1 MKIKS
6 NGDDF
11 MSSIESYEAYI
22 NQVAKI
28 KDWHYIDLGE
38 YLNEEL
44 KNNPDFSQDVMPVRE
59 ALLTADDLNGMF
71 NYLESNVFHGDKQLM
86 LTLSSILQDILK
98 ISKVHFE
105 ILSFEPYHAG
115 QPVFEKYPELLNG
128 LREKSNGNRDY
139 ELIRIDTIGFN
150 PPLCTPKFRT
160 CEYKN
165 HYLFIDKNLDSRIPR
180 YLIDKY
186 GTDHLYIRID
196 PYSLSETEPQVAI
209 EEEFLRPPNPKWIE
223 RLNIYPG
230 KSEGCEVFLPELG
243 GTSIGIDEHSQ
254 MQYFEYQKGIRKL
267 ETNASMKNENG
278 KKHFSMSLEELSVES
293 LSEGKLI
300 GRMIHL
306 DAIDAYD
313 MPFDKIRLNHLDLA
327 INVYKDEAIE
337 ERNNCSLASGG
348 VITDASYRTHLFR
361 ADSIMLSDLLEIARL
376 FFKSTTMVEEWIEKQ
391 FEFMKV

>member
-1 MKIKS
+1 MSDLDIYEDYIKKVAIIKEW
-6 NGDDF
+6 D
-11 MSSIESYEAYI
+11 YE
-22 NQVAKI
+22 
-28 KDWHYIDLGE
+28 DLGN

-44 KNNPDFSQDVMPVRE
+44 KNNPRFIQDILPVRE
-59 ALLTADDLNGMF
+59 ALVTADERNGMF
-71 NYLESNVFHGDKQLM
+71 FFLRSNIFHGDDQIT

-98 ISKVHFE
+98 VNKEYYEVI
-105 ILSFEPYHAG
+105 SFEPYHAN
-115 QPVFEKYPELLNG
+115 QHIFKKFPELLNA
-128 LREKSNGNRDY
+128 LRKKSKGNVDL
-139 ELIRIDTIGFN
+139 ELIRLDAINYDPFPN
-150 PPLCTPKFRT
+150 TPKHRT

-165 HYLFIDKNLDSRIPR
+165 HYLFIDRHLDSRIPR

-186 GTDHLYIRID
+186 GTNNLYIRIE
-196 PYSLSETEPQVAI
+196 PYSISDTKPLIAL

-223 RLNIYPG
+223 KLILYPG
-230 KSEGCEVFLPELG
+230 KSEGCEVFLPNLSGEF
-243 GTSIGIDEHSQ
+243 IGNDIKRR
-254 MQYFEYQKGIRKL
+254 MQYDEFSRKGIRKL
-267 ETNASMKNENG
+267 ETIATMKNENG
-278 KKHFSMSLEELSVES
+278 KKHFSMSLEELSEES

-327 INVYKDEAIE
+327 INVYKNEAID

-361 ADSIMLSDLLEIARL
+361 ADSIMLSDLPEISRL